1 MTETSVRPLD
11 VRDLRLLHRV
21 RRDGLCL
28 DALVAYTRGPHALQ
42 TALLDVLIPGRATH
56 TLVARSQLSDETAAV
71 GQIIHDLGHS
81 VARLGFLGPAAFVEG
96 SVGLR
101 LLDALSYEAGL
112 RGAHNLIAE
121 VDEGLPAFECL
132 RRAGFAIYARQQ
144 IWSWRGTPPSRQE
157 HDDLWRQETPADA
170 DAVQVFVAALVPGLV
185 LQVEGAPGRGRRGL
199 LYWAE
204 GELRA
209 YLDLERG
216 PRGVWVQPY
225 IHPAVEGVDQL
236 LGAFLRRA
244 SEADRPASV
253 CLRSYQGWMAGALD
267 RLGFRRV
274 AEQAVMVR
282 RLAAA
287 VLRPIPAAIPAINGG
302 RVEPTTPFAG
312 ANAGRGPFADIRQGR
327 STPVPPLAV
336 CPQGTPEGVQRP
348 SGARDASP
356 LLHHTQ
362 MTET

>member
-1 MTETSVRPLD
+1 MTEAAVRPLD

-42 TALLDVLIPGRATH
+42 TALLDVLTPGRATH
-56 TLVARSQLSDETAAV
+56 TLVARSQVSGESAAV
-71 GQIIHDLGHS
+71 GQIIHDLGDS

-96 SVGLR
+96 AVGLR

-144 IWSWRGTPPSRQE
+144 IWSWEGTPPPRQE
-157 HDDLWRQETPADA
+157 HDNLWRPETPADA
-170 DAVQVFVAALVPGLV
+170 DHVQVFVAALVPGLV

-225 IHPAVEGVDQL
+225 VHPAVEGVDEL
-236 LGAFLRRA
+236 LAAFLRRA
-244 SEADRPASV
+244 AEPDRPASV

-274 AEQAVMVR
+274 ADQAVMVR

-302 RVEPTTPFAG
+302 RVEPTTPFVG
-312 ANAGRGPFADIRQGR
+312 ANAVHEPYAEVR
-327 STPVPPLAV
+327 
-336 CPQGTPEGVQRP
+336 
-348 SGARDASP
+348 
-356 LLHHTQ
+356 
-362 MTET
+362 

>member
-1 MTETSVRPLD
+1 LAEATVRPVD

-28 DALVAYTRGPHALQ
+28 DAQVAYTRGPHALQ
-42 TALLDVLIPGRATH
+42 TALLDVLTPGRATH
-56 TLVARSQLSDETAAV
+56 TLVARPQAPGEMAAV
-71 GQIIHDLGHS
+71 GQIIHDLGDT
-81 VARLGFLGPAAFVEG
+81 VARLGFLGPAGNVDGA
-96 SVGLR
+96 VGLR
-101 LLDALSYEAGL
+101 LIDALSMEAGL

-121 VDEGLPAFECL
+121 VDEGLAAFVCL

-144 IWSWRGTPPSRQE
+144 IWSWEGTPPPRQE
-157 HDDLWRQETPADA
+157 YDEVWRFETPSDA
-170 DAVQVFVAALVPGLV
+170 ESVQAFVASLVPGLV

-199 LYWAE
+199 LHIAE

-216 PRGVWVQPY
+216 PRGVWAQPY
-225 IHPAVEGVDQL
+225 IHPAVEGVEAL
-236 LGAFLRRA
+236 LAAFVRRA
-244 SEADRPASV
+244 AEPDRPTSV

-267 RLGFRRV
+267 RLAFRRV

-287 VLRPIPAAIPAINGG
+287 VLRPVPAAIPAINGG

-312 ANAGRGPFADIRQGR
+312 ANVETLQR
-327 STPVPPLAV
+327 SN
-336 CPQGTPEGVQRP
+336 R
-348 SGARDASP
+348 
-356 LLHHTQ
+356 
-362 MTET
+362 

>member
-1 MTETSVRPLD
+1 MPEAAVRPFD

-28 DALVAYTRGPHALQ
+28 DSQVAYTRGPHALQ
-42 TALLDVLIPGRATH
+42 TALLDVLTPSRATH
-56 TLVARSQLSDETAAV
+56 TLVARPQASGESAVV
-71 GQIIHDLGHS
+71 GQIIHDLGDS
-81 VARLGFLGPAAFVEG
+81 VARLGFLGPADCIEG
-96 SVGLR
+96 AVGLR
-101 LLDALSYEAGL
+101 LLDALSYEAGS

-121 VDEGLPAFECL
+121 VDEGLPTFECL
-132 RRAGFAIYARQQ
+132 RRAGFAIFARQH
-144 IWSWRGTPPSRQE
+144 IWSWEGTPPPQQE
-157 HDDLWRQETPADA
+157 HDDLWRSETPADS
-170 DAVQVFVAALVPGLV
+170 DAVRALVAALVPGLV

-216 PRGVWVQPY
+216 PRGVWALPY
-225 IHPAVEGVDQL
+225 IHPAVEGVDEL
-236 LGAFLRRA
+236 VAAFLRRGA
-244 SEADRPASV
+244 ENDRPAFV

-267 RLGFRRV
+267 RLGFIRV

-287 VLRPIPAAIPAINGG
+287 VLRPVPAAMPAINGG

-312 ANAGRGPFADIRQGR
+312 VHSEKEYRAN
-327 STPVPPLAV
+327 
-336 CPQGTPEGVQRP
+336 
-348 SGARDASP
+348 
-356 LLHHTQ
+356 
-362 MTET
+362 